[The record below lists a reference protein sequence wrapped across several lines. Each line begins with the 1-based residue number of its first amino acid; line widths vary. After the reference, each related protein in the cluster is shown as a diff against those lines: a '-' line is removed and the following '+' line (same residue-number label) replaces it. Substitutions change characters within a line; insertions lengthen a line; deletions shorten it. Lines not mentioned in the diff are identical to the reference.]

1 MTAYKLRQEER
12 LSNLLKEQQ
21 TKKQI
26 IQVEKK
32 QLMDVQSANEYYAKF
47 VEVFLNMVE
56 KLPFKLEPSWSKK
69 KKIAVG
75 WKIVK
80 YFVKKGLKMG
90 IVPPTLI

>member
-32 QLMDVQSANEYYAKF
+32 
-47 VEVFLNMVE
+47 
-56 KLPFKLEPSWSKK
+56 
-69 KKIAVG
+69 
-75 WKIVK
+75 
-80 YFVKKGLKMG
+80 
-90 IVPPTLI
+90 